1 MNKNGYIIIFAALV
15 ILTAIAAGCT
25 STNANTGSNAGA
37 QTTSDPTNP
46 AANPT
51 QTAAPDTDGIVR
63 DGNTVSVYY
72 VGTLDDGTVFDKKVK
87 GTDTPLTFTV
97 GSGTVV
103 KGFNNAVIGM
113 KVGETKTVHL
123 TPDLAYGEYND
134 QLIQEFDKSI
144 FGDADLGT
152 FSPGDTVYLRSANGI
167 FPVKIYSIGNNSV
180 FLDLNHRLA
189 GKNLNFEIT
198 VDSVN

>member
-1 MNKNGYIIIFAALV
+1 MNKIGYIIIFAALV

-25 STNANTGSNAGA
+25 STPTDAGGNTGA
-37 QTTSDPTNP
+37 QTQTTSAPV
-46 AANPT
+46 
-51 QTAAPDTDGIVR
+51 QTAAPADPNAVAEE
-63 DGNTVSVYY
+63 GNTVSVYY

-152 FSPGDTVYLRSANGI
+152 FNPGDTVYLRSANGI

>member
-1 MNKNGYIIIFAALV
+1 MRTAVAPVIACEAAVFEAAL
-15 ILTAIAAGCT
+15 
-25 STNANTGSNAGA
+25 
-37 QTTSDPTNP
+37 
-46 AANPT
+46 
-51 QTAAPDTDGIVR
+51 TDFLR
-63 DGNTVSVYY
+63 
-72 VGTLDDGTVFDKKVK
+72 
-87 GTDTPLTFTV
+87 
-97 GSGTVV
+97 
-103 KGFNNAVIGM
+103 AVPKPGM
-113 KVGETKTVHL
+113 KIGETKTVHL

-152 FSPGDTVYLRSANGI
+152 FNPGDTVYLRSANGI